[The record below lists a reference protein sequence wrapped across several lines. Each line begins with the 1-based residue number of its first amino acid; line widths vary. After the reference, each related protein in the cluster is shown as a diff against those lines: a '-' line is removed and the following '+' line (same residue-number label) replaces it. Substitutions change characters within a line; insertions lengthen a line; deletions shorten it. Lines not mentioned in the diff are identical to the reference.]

1 MRYYITFLLIFFG
14 ESLCAQ
20 NLKQVDLTVKEMRFD
35 KSLTLNELT
44 EKITKPF
51 STNTEK
57 TRAIFDWIAGNIKY
71 DYKNSR
77 DNTITKEQVQP
88 DVVFQKRKGVC
99 EGYSN
104 LFKYMLDY
112 CHIENK
118 VITGYGRNSLK
129 TIFVNKPN
137 HNWNSV
143 RLNGK
148 WYLFDVTWARDS
160 LDKRVHYFFFKTDP
174 HIFILSHYPLD
185 YKWSLLEKHYSLDEF
200 MKFPIYT
207 NLYYDI
213 TATDNISKKGYLTA
227 INNSVTFNIEPRFN
241 FSILT
246 KLYDLKKAEWISAQ
260 RVKFLRRKGS
270 FKLYI
275 PKKGKFILQ
284 VGVLKRNYNSVTIY
298 NPVIFYVVENE

>member
-1 MRYYITFLLIFFG
+1 MRYSITFLLIFLG
-14 ESLCAQ
+14 GNLYAQ
-20 NLKQVDLTVKEMRFD
+20 NFKKVDSFIKKMKNEN
-35 KSLTLNELT
+35 SLSLDELT
-44 EKITKPF
+44 NKITKPF
-51 STNTEK
+51 NNNTDK
-57 TRAIFDWIAGNIKY
+57 TRAIFDWIAENIKY
-71 DYKNSR
+71 DYTDAQ
-77 DNTITKEQVQP
+77 DNTITNEQVKP

-118 VITGYGRNSLK
+118 VISGYGRNSLK
-129 TIFVNKPN
+129 TIFVRKPN
-137 HNWNSV
+137 HTWNSV

-148 WYLFDVTWARDS
+148 WYLFDVTWARDT
-160 LDKRVHYFFFKTDP
+160 LKKKVHYFYFKTDP

-185 YKWSLLEKHYSLDEF
+185 YKWSLLDKHYSLDDF

-213 TATDNISKKGYLTA
+213 NFTDNISKNGYLKA
-227 INNSVTFNIEPRFN
+227 INNSVTFKINPRFN

-260 RVKFLRRKGS
+260 RVKFLRRKGF

-284 VGVLKRNYNSVTIY
+284 VGVLKRDYNSVTIY
-298 NPVIFYVVENE
+298 NPIIFYVIENE